1 MDNNDLEN
9 YEKGKKDY
17 NLYNDGNDDYD
28 NYDDYVDYDDYD
40 DYELFQNKIKE
51 NENEYIL
58 STLFN
63 NAKNIND
70 YYEIINIESSIKIG
84 KWTFKCYEK
93 IMQILLKE
101 KDENNL
107 MKIIKKVSNYFL
119 IKENNER
126 LGLGNEIKK
135 LLLEC
140 YKKIFEILSE
150 KEDYIQLFNL
160 IENFSNI
167 IPTIESERVLEFLNN
182 IVSLYETKKN
192 ILEIFLDYFK
202 SNKLFFYHKYLI
214 KKIKESLYLN
224 FEEKNE
230 SIKENNIIIH
240 KEPFFSLNKKYKE
253 INSIIFLKNSFILI
267 SYTKYLVK
275 QLFYLAIINSNLSL
289 IKKQKV
295 EHKIFFFYEINNNN
309 ILIRNDNKFC
319 ILNIDQNFQLDFKV
333 VFSTALDNFDV
344 ILSKDKDIVIYNYF
358 SIEIY
363 LYNEK
368 CINYY
373 QIMNKEIMK
382 TSDIYIH
389 SLIIINNSYNK
400 KIIIS
405 FQDKTKRPFK
415 EKIQIINFYGL
426 NVEKE
431 ISWEIP
437 YYCKSR
443 LIKLNDKYLFF
454 NCCDYSN
461 IININPLEIH
471 KRIYGRFDVI
481 FENYIIYREPTQ
493 GLTKENYIFFDR
505 LPNLI
510 KNNCYKM
517 ICNNG
522 KVTTFK
528 ILDKLNFT
536 KIFYHK
542 DDKFMI
548 LNESIYKITEIYNN
562 E

>member
-63 NAKNIND
+63 NAKNIYD

-182 IVSLYETKKN
+182 IVSLY
-192 ILEIFLDYFK
+192 
-202 SNKLFFYHKYLI
+202 
-214 KKIKESLYLN
+214 
-224 FEEKNE
+224 
-230 SIKENNIIIH
+230 
-240 KEPFFSLNKKYKE
+240 
-253 INSIIFLKNSFILI
+253 
-267 SYTKYLVK
+267 
-275 QLFYLAIINSNLSL
+275 
-289 IKKQKV
+289 
-295 EHKIFFFYEINNNN
+295 
-309 ILIRNDNKFC
+309 
-319 ILNIDQNFQLDFKV
+319 
-333 VFSTALDNFDV
+333 
-344 ILSKDKDIVIYNYF
+344 
-358 SIEIY
+358 
-363 LYNEK
+363 
-368 CINYY
+368 
-373 QIMNKEIMK
+373 
-382 TSDIYIH
+382 
-389 SLIIINNSYNK
+389 
-400 KIIIS
+400 
-405 FQDKTKRPFK
+405 
-415 EKIQIINFYGL
+415 
-426 NVEKE
+426 
-431 ISWEIP
+431 
-437 YYCKSR
+437 
-443 LIKLNDKYLFF
+443 
-454 NCCDYSN
+454 
-461 IININPLEIH
+461 
-471 KRIYGRFDVI
+471 
-481 FENYIIYREPTQ
+481 
-493 GLTKENYIFFDR
+493 
-505 LPNLI
+505 
-510 KNNCYKM
+510 
-517 ICNNG
+517 
-522 KVTTFK
+522 
-528 ILDKLNFT
+528 
-536 KIFYHK
+536 
-542 DDKFMI
+542 
-548 LNESIYKITEIYNN
+548 
-562 E
+562 